1 MVQPKKK
8 HSSSRQWKRRA
19 NWKIKA
25 KGMTKCTKCGAP
37 VLPHYACAACGN
49 YRGREMIKIKA
60 AKGKKEKK

>member
-19 NWKIKA
+19 NWKLKA
-25 KGMTKCTKCGAP
+25 KTMSKCAQCGAP
-37 VLPHYACAACGN
+37 SLPHHACPACGS
-49 YRGREMIKIKA
+49 YRGREIVKIKV

>member
-19 NWKIKA
+19 NWKVKA
-25 KGMTKCTKCGAP
+25 KNLTKCPKCGAP
-37 VLPHYACAACGN
+37 NLPHYACPACGN
-49 YRGREMIKIKA
+49 YRDREVIKIKV